1 MTSERHHKTLI
12 GLIRHHNCKTAVE
25 VGINAG
31 QASASMLR
39 ACPDLH
45 LTMVDSW
52 ISYQEN
58 YGMTDAQ
65 LARVKN
71 TRRLSVTEMM
81 QRKQLAIESTE
92 FAADRRRIIH
102 GDSIKTAT
110 MLLETVQETHQ
121 RYDLIFIDASHMYR
135 RVLADCQAWWP
146 LLAKGGVFCGHDID
160 HRKKYYQVRKAVE
173 TFCAKQRLTF
183 CVLPGMVWVIE

>member
-1 MTSERHHKTLI
+1 ERHHKTLI

-25 VGINAG
+25 VGVNKG
-31 QASASMLR
+31 RASASMLR

-45 LTMVDSW
+45 LTMVDHW

-71 TRRLSVTEMM
+71 TRRLSIGEMEE
-81 QRKQLAIESTE
+81 RKQLAIDNTE
-92 FAADRRRIIH
+92 FAADRRQFVH
-102 GDSIKTAT
+102 ADSIEAAKR
-110 MLLETVQETHQ
+110 LNEHQ
-121 RYDLIFIDASHMYR
+121 FKFDLIFIDASHMYR

-146 LLAKGGVFCGHDID
+146 LLATGGVFCGHDID

-173 TFCAKQRLTF
+173 TFCAKQRSTF